1 MNPGGV
7 RDVPCPSPPLGR
19 EVLTP
24 PSPATLRS
32 PSVLNALT
40 SSRATLLGAADPGA
54 VPRGFKE
61 PLRFGGPRAAG
72 PGSAAQVARR
82 PLVPVGPHP
91 LAPSP
96 FGRGGTASL
105 PPCGA
110 TLCAFVRAV
119 GQPACTARRARSGA
133 ARGSAPSRRPRTC
146 GTPPARLPRAP
157 VGTCPAR
164 PTPTRPPR

>member
-82 PLVPVGPHP
+82 PLVLVGPHP

-96 FGRGGTASL
+96 SGRGGTASL

-146 GTPPARLPRAP
+146 GTPPARLPRVP
-157 VGTCPAR
+157 VGRCPPR
-164 PTPTRPPR
+164 PMRPPQ